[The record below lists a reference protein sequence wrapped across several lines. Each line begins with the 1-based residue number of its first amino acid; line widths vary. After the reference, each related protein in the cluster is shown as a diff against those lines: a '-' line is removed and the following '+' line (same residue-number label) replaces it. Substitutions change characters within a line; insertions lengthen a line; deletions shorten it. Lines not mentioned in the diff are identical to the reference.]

1 MPVHVA
7 VHLFPNRGL
16 GNAKTQT
23 LFRFPVRPESDA
35 IVRNRYCMKE
45 LSVNQSDGYASA
57 AAEARLLPIA
67 A

>member
-1 MPVHVA
+1 LYACIRLYVHFA
-7 VHLFPNRGL
+7 VQFFLNRGL

-45 LSVNQSDGYASA
+45 L
-57 AAEARLLPIA
+57 ARNK
-67 A
+67 